1 MVSTVAE
8 VLNDQA
14 EYGRALRRAEIKR
27 LGALMLLFAGK
38 YKSQSTELACS
49 SSVEFRIEEIV
60 WRIYLVAC

>member
-8 VLNDQA
+8 VLYDQA

-38 YKSQSTELACS
+38 YKSESTELACS
-49 SSVEFRIEEIV
+49 
-60 WRIYLVAC
+60 W